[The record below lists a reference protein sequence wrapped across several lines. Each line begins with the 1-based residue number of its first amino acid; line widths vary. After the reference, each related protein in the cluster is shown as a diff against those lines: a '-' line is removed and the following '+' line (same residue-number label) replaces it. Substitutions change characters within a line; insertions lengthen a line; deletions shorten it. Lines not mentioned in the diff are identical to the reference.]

1 MIIYKCIISED
12 EMFSDIFPI
21 KETAIFYEV
30 EGKVVTTTSGDI
42 DDSLIGGNASTEEQA
57 ETTDVSVT
65 SGVNI
70 VLYSK
75 LQETTYDKK
84 SYLAH
89 IKAYL
94 KRCVTPC
101 LAVLSFYIDWHTLK
115 GCSGAPS
122 QAFPFLFS
130 IKAKMQET
138 NPERVEQFMLDANNE
153 VKKLLQGGFKDLQFF
168 IGESLNTDGMVAILD
183 YREDNVTP
191 FMRFFKDGVRPEKC

>member
-94 KRCVTPC
+94 K
-101 LAVLSFYIDWHTLK
+101 
-115 GCSGAPS
+115 
-122 QAFPFLFS
+122 S

>member
-1 MIIYKCIISED
+1 M
-12 EMFSDIFPI
+12 
-21 KETAIFYEV
+21 
-30 EGKVVTTTSGDI
+30 
-42 DDSLIGGNASTEEQA
+42 
-57 ETTDVSVT
+57 SVT

-153 VKKLLQGGFKDLQFF
+153 VKKLLQGGFKDLQVTTCARAHCKTYRGGDAFQIF
-168 IGESLNTDGMVAILD
+168 LLLD
-183 YREDNVTP
+183 EPY
-191 FMRFFKDGVRPEKC
+191 F